1 MQQSNVMLSQ
11 VESHATNRW
20 KRFLWWLSTAEE
32 ELIKDCVIDSNRYA
46 ITGMT
51 VLCTWL
57 FATFAWMY
65 FFSIVVEQPVAFIA
79 LGIFMGFIIL
89 CIDRALIKG
98 ISANNKRKIIPL
110 LFRILLAATIGTF
123 MAQPAL
129 LYLFKKE
136 VVQQVSIDNE
146 TRKQQKIQLQEN
158 TFAIQKK
165 DWQQKKLQLQ
175 QQLNNKYA
183 EVAKAREN
191 FIAETDGTG
200 GSKKIGLEAIAKTK
214 KQAYELLLTEYNL
227 LQQQLQPQIT
237 IADSALNNIAKV
249 VQAEQQS
256 YTTLLNT
263 GFLTQIEALNNL
275 VKTNTALQYRYWLLL
290 ALLMLIELMPV
301 IAKTI
306 LPNGTYDKKVTA
318 REQLEAII
326 VENNIQQEQ
335 ELKLLYNKLAFEE
348 NKTSMQD
355 FFSLSNSPKREML
368 NEAVTEW
375 KHNKTDS
382 FNSFWNSIKQQ
393 MLLRQQH

>member
-1 MQQSNVMLSQ
+1 MQQSNAMLSQ
-11 VESHATNRW
+11 RESYAVTRW
-20 KRFLWWLSTAEE
+20 KQFLWWLSTVEE
-32 ELIKDCVIDSNRYA
+32 ELIKDCVIDRNRYA

-65 FFSIVVEQPVAFIA
+65 FFSIVVAQPLVFIA
-79 LGIFMGFIIL
+79 LGLFMGFIIL

-98 ISANNKRKIIPL
+98 ISGNNKRKIVPL

-136 VVQQVSIDNE
+136 VVQQISIDNE
-146 TRKQQKIQLQEN
+146 TRKQQKLKLQEA
-158 TFAIQKK
+158 TYTLQKQ
-165 DWQQKKLQLQ
+165 DWQNKKTQLQ

-183 EVAKAREN
+183 EVATARES

-237 IADSALNNIAKV
+237 TSDSALYSIS
-249 VQAEQQS
+249 QAIETEQKS
-256 YTTLLNT
+256 YTNLFNT

-275 VKTNTALQYRYWLLL
+275 VKTNSALQYRYWLLL
-290 ALLMLIELMPV
+290 ALLILIELMPV

-306 LPNGTYDKKVTA
+306 LPSGTYDKKIMA
-318 REQLEAII
+318 RETIEAII
-326 VENNIQQEQ
+326 LESNTQRET
-335 ELKLLYNKLAFEE
+335 ELKELYNQLAFDADQSFIKEFIASG
-348 NKTSMQD
+348 NSKRS
-355 FFSLSNSPKREML
+355 SLMKDATAQWNSTKEQ
-368 NEAVTEW
+368 
-375 KHNKTDS
+375 S
-382 FNSFWNSIKQQ
+382 FDDFWNTVKQQ
-393 MLLRQQH
+393 MLLKQEH

>member
-1 MQQSNVMLSQ
+1 MQQSNAMLSQ
-11 VESHATNRW
+11 TESYVPNKW

-57 FATFAWMY
+57 FAIFAWMY
-65 FFSIVVEQPVAFIA
+65 FFSIVVEQTIAFIA
-79 LGIFMGFIIL
+79 LGIFMGLIIL

-110 LFRILLAATIGTF
+110 FFRVLLAATIGTF

-146 TRKQQKIQLQEN
+146 TRKQQKFKLQDA
-158 TFAIQKK
+158 TYILQKQ
-165 DWQQKKLQLQ
+165 DWQNKKSQLQ
-175 QQLNNKYA
+175 QQLNNKYT

-214 KQAYELLLTEYNL
+214 KQAYELLLNQYNQ
-227 LQQQLQPQIT
+227 LQQQLQPQIA
-237 IADSALNNIAKV
+237 IADSALNSIA
-249 VQAEQQS
+249 QTIQTEQQS
-256 YTTLLNT
+256 YKALLNT

-306 LPNGTYDKKVTA
+306 LPNGTYDKKVAA

-326 VENNIQQEQ
+326 LENNIQQEQ

-348 NKTSMQD
+348 NKATMQD
-355 FFSLSNSPKREML
+355 FFLSSNTPKNEIL
-368 NEAVTEW
+368 NEAITNW

-393 MLLRQQH
+393 MLLKQQH